1 MPLLNES
8 LIISVDDIRSYT
20 AISDNFDAQILAAC
34 IKRAQ
39 DLNLRKILGTALTD
53 KLVTD
58 YNADPSGLTGLTG
71 VYRTLYDSSE
81 CSVKLM
87 AVWQSYV
94 YGLPRMAFKIQNSGI
109 SKTGGDIDATAITNE
124 ELGILQREAKAALA
138 QYENNVKTY
147 LMLNS
152 SSIPELSDDTP
163 EYLKPNL
170 TESKTDFGIS
180 STPDRSYDDI

>member
-1 MPLLNES
+1 MPLINES
-8 LIISVDDIRSYT
+8 LIISVDDIRSYC

-58 YNADPSGLTGLTG
+58 YNAGTLTG
-71 VYRTLYDSSE
+71 VYATLYNSSE

-152 SSIPELSDDTP
+152 ASIPELSDDTP

-170 TESKTDFGIS
+170 TESKTDYGIS
-180 STPDRSYDDI
+180 STPTRSYDDI